1 MMDKSDYRMINLTI
15 IKKDWED
22 KDRGKKR
29 QTLTKTLTFN
39 SKIFRI
45 LTLFHQLD
53 INYITLLIWIPTLTH
68 TLITNHGIDIHQV
81 FKKMFK
87 HPKLLYKKMNKKYNP
102 ETNSNQI
109 FDKTVTQISNW
120 FKK

>member
-68 TLITNHGIDIHQV
+68 TLITNNGINIHQV

-87 HPKLLYKKMNKKYNP
+87 HPKLLYKKWIRNIIQKLIATKFL
-102 ETNSNQI
+102 I
-109 FDKTVTQISNW
+109 KL
-120 FKK
+120 